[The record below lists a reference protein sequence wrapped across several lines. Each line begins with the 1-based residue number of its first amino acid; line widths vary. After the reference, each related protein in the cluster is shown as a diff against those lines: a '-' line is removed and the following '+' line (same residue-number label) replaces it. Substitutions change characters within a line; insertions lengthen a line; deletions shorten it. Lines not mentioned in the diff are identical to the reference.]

1 MEKLTKKQKKELKKL
16 EEQQKI
22 EVLKKQ
28 KKTKIIG
35 IMLGIIGFIA
45 LAWILILIARDQ
57 NKIKIPSISEKDV
70 LIGPKNAK
78 VQIVEY
84 ADFECPACAKYP
96 PVIKNILSKNKNKV
110 SFTYRFFP
118 LTSIHKHSR
127 TSAQA
132 VYASNKQGRF
142 MDMYSL
148 LYENQASWVNLDS
161 VDELFYNYAKDL
173 KMDVEKFKKDY
184 KSKDTQ
190 RFVSDSE
197 NQALNLG
204 LTSTPT
210 FFVNGNLVEFKT
222 PTDLEKI
229 IKDIL

>member
-16 EEQQKI
+16 EEQQKA
-22 EVLKKQ
+22 ETLKKQ
-28 KKTKIIG
+28 KRTKIIG

-45 LAWILILIARDQ
+45 LAWILILIAKDQ
-57 NKIKIPSISEKDV
+57 NRIKIPSISEKDV

-84 ADFECPACAKYP
+84 ADFECPACAEYP
-96 PVIKNILSKNKNKV
+96 PIIKKILTENKNKA

-118 LTSIHKHSR
+118 LTSIHKHAK

-132 VYASNKQGRF
+132 AYASNKQGKF

-148 LYENQASWVNLDS
+148 LYKNQASWINLES
-161 VDELFYNYAKDL
+161 VDEVFYNYAKAL

-184 KSKDTQ
+184 KSKDTVQ
-190 RFVSDSE
+190 FVSDSE

-210 FFVNGNLVEFKT
+210 FFINGNLVEIKS
-222 PTDLEKI
+222 PQDLEKLV
-229 IKDIL
+229 KKAL